1 MANPTL
7 VHVSNIAAYT
17 PAEMIELVS
26 RAGAFK
32 GNMRPDKIFLS
43 AVSAGCLL
51 SFAGAASIIATTA
64 PWFSENAPGLLR
76 AIGALVFPFGIVLIV
91 YS

>member
-7 VHVSNIAAYT
+7 VTVVNLAAYT
-17 PAEMIELVS
+17 PAETIELVS
-26 RAGAFK
+26 RAGVAK

-51 SFAGAASIIATTA
+51 AFASGMSNICNTA
-64 PWFSENAPGLLR
+64 PWYQENAPGVIRIISALL
-76 AIGALVFPFGIVLIV
+76 FPFGFVIIT
-91 YS
+91 